1 MTSKLRRFRRVARAE
16 ADSLEEPV
24 AEAAALA
31 RKLGLDPYPVNY
43 WVVDHD
49 EMSSSPTAGFNS
61 GTPTGG
67 GG

>member
-1 MTSKLRRFRRVARAE
+1 MTNRLRRFRRVARAE
-16 ADSLEEPV
+16 ADRLEEPV

-49 EMSSSPTAGFNS
+49 EMNQLIAYGGFQRRY
-61 GTPTGG
+61 PH
-67 GG
+67 